1 MIGTENKYKNTDI
14 GKLPLVWEVKSIGE
28 YSTLISDYVANG
40 SFASLKENV
49 QYKDEKDF
57 ATLIRLVDYNNK
69 FNGNFIYIDEKAY
82 KFLKKTQLFGE
93 EIIISNVG
101 ANVGTVFKCPKLNT
115 NMSLAPNSIVIKTKG
130 NDNFYFYWFKS
141 PVGKHYLKSIV
152 SGSAQ
157 PKFNKTD
164 FKKIQIP
171 IPPIET
177 QEKIASILSA
187 LDDKIEINNEMNKT
201 LEEMAQTLFKR
212 WFIDFDFP
220 NEKGE
225 PYRCSGG
232 KMVDS
237 ELGEIPEGWEVTK
250 IENVVNIKRGASPR
264 PIQDYISDNGIPWI
278 KISDATSSISKFLNK
293 TNEFIIEKGKEK
305 SRFIERGTLILSN
318 SATPGIPM
326 IVNLDACVHDGWLI
340 FNEYKNITKEFLY
353 YVLKYHKENILALSN
368 GSVFR
373 NLKTDILKNYKIILP
388 NLDLIILFN
397 QSLEIIDKYIRNNV
411 EEIQSLT
418 EIRDALLPKLMSGE
432 VEV

>member
-1 MIGTENKYKNTDI
+1 ME
-14 GKLPLVWEVKSIGE
+14 E
-28 YSTLISDYVANG
+28 
-40 SFASLKENV
+40 LKEVWRKVKLLDYYEVTNGLSKNKSEFGFGYPFLTFKEV
-49 QYKDEKDF
+49 FNNYFLPENLVNLANSTAKEREKCSIKRGDIFITRTSETMEELGITAVALKDYPN
-57 ATLIRLVDYNNK
+57 AT
-69 FNGNFIYIDEKAY
+69 FNGFTKRLRPKSHAEISPEFIS
-82 KFLKKTQLFGE
+82 F
-93 EIIISNVG
+93 
-101 ANVGTVFKCPKLNT
+101 
-115 NMSLAPNSIVIKTKG
+115 
-130 NDNFYFYWFKS
+130 
-141 PVGKHYLKSIV
+141 YLKSKEFRNQIQ
-152 SGSAQ
+152 SFSSLTTRASLNNEMLEKLELIIPDIQ
-157 PKFNKTD
+157 KQKEIA
-164 FKKIQIP
+164 KIL
-171 IPPIET
+171 
-177 QEKIASILSA
+177 KNLY
-187 LDDKIEINNEMNKT
+187 DKIRINNEMNKT

-220 NEKGE
+220 NENGE
-225 PYRCSGG
+225 PYRSSGG

-237 ELGEIPEGWEVTK
+237 ELGEIPKGWVVTK

-264 PIQDYISDNGIPWI
+264 PIQDFISDNGIPWI

-326 IVNLDACVHDGWLI
+326 IVNLDTCIHDGWLI

-353 YVLKYHKENILALSN
+353 YMLKYHKENILALSN

-397 QSLEIIDKYIRNNV
+397 RNLETIDKHIRNNV

-418 EIRDALLPKLMSGE
+418 EMRDILLPKLMSGE

>member
-1 MIGTENKYKNTDI
+1 ME
-14 GKLPLVWEVKSIGE
+14 E
-28 YSTLISDYVANG
+28 
-40 SFASLKENV
+40 LKEVWRKVKLLDYYEVTNGLSKNKSEFGFGYPFLTFKEV
-49 QYKDEKDF
+49 FNNYFLPENLVNLANSTAKEREKCSIKRGDIFITRTSETMEELEITAVALKDYPN
-57 ATLIRLVDYNNK
+57 AT
-69 FNGNFIYIDEKAY
+69 FNGFTKRLRPKSHAEISPEFIS
-82 KFLKKTQLFGE
+82 F
-93 EIIISNVG
+93 
-101 ANVGTVFKCPKLNT
+101 
-115 NMSLAPNSIVIKTKG
+115 
-130 NDNFYFYWFKS
+130 
-141 PVGKHYLKSIV
+141 YLKSKEFRN
-152 SGSAQ
+152 Q
-157 PKFNKTD
+157 
-164 FKKIQIP
+164 IQSFSSL
-171 IPPIET
+171 T
-177 QEKIASILSA
+177 TRASL
-187 LDDKIEINNEMNKT
+187 NNEMNKT

-220 NEKGE
+220 NENGE
-225 PYRCSGG
+225 PYRSSGG

-237 ELGEIPEGWEVTK
+237 ELGEIPKGWVVTK

-264 PIQDYISDNGIPWI
+264 PIQDFISDNGIPWI

-353 YVLKYHKENILALSN
+353 YMLKYHKENILALSN

-397 QSLEIIDKYIRNNV
+397 RNLETIDKYIRNNV

-418 EIRDALLPKLMSGE
+418 EMRDILLPKLMSGE
-432 VEV
+432 VKV

>member
-1 MIGTENKYKNTDI
+1 MDYYEVTNGLSKNKSEFGFGYPFLTFKEVFNNYFLPENLVNLANSTAKEREKCSIKRGDI
-14 GKLPLVWEVKSIGE
+14 FITRTSETMEELEITAVALK
-28 YSTLISDYVANG
+28 DYPN
-40 SFASLKENV
+40 
-49 QYKDEKDF
+49 
-57 ATLIRLVDYNNK
+57 AT
-69 FNGNFIYIDEKAY
+69 FNGFTKRLRPKSHAEISPEFIS
-82 KFLKKTQLFGE
+82 F
-93 EIIISNVG
+93 
-101 ANVGTVFKCPKLNT
+101 
-115 NMSLAPNSIVIKTKG
+115 
-130 NDNFYFYWFKS
+130 
-141 PVGKHYLKSIV
+141 YLKSKEFRNQIQ
-152 SGSAQ
+152 SFSSLTTRASLNNEMLEKLELIIPDIQ
-157 PKFNKTD
+157 KQKEIA
-164 FKKIQIP
+164 KIL
-171 IPPIET
+171 
-177 QEKIASILSA
+177 KNLY
-187 LDDKIEINNEMNKT
+187 DKIRINNEMNKT

-220 NEKGE
+220 NENGE
-225 PYRCSGG
+225 PYRSSGG

-237 ELGEIPEGWEVTK
+237 ELGEIPKGWVVTK

-264 PIQDYISDNGIPWI
+264 PIQDFISDNGIPWI

-353 YVLKYHKENILALSN
+353 YMLKYHKENILALSN

-397 QSLEIIDKYIRNNV
+397 RNLETIDKYIRNNV

-418 EIRDALLPKLMSGE
+418 EMRDILVPKLMSGE

>member
-1 MIGTENKYKNTDI
+1 MMENKDMEELKETYIEIKLGDIAYFQKGFAFKSKDFENVGRKIVKVSNLTDQSIDINSCVCLAEKLAEKYERYSLNLDDIIITTVGSWPTNPASVVGKVIKVPKKAETALLNQNAVRIRANEKITQKYLYYVLKYEKFKNYIINTAQGSASQASITQEDI
-14 GKLPLVWEVKSIGE
+14 KNYLIKLP
-28 YSTLISDYVANG
+28 
-40 SFASLKENV
+40 SL
-49 QYKDEKDF
+49 
-57 ATLIRLVDYNNK
+57 
-69 FNGNFIYIDEKAY
+69 
-82 KFLKKTQLFGE
+82 
-93 EIIISNVG
+93 
-101 ANVGTVFKCPKLNT
+101 
-115 NMSLAPNSIVIKTKG
+115 
-130 NDNFYFYWFKS
+130 
-141 PVGKHYLKSIV
+141 
-152 SGSAQ
+152 
-157 PKFNKTD
+157 
-164 FKKIQIP
+164 
-171 IPPIET
+171 ET

-187 LDDKIEINNEMNKT
+187 LDDKIELNNEMNKT
-201 LEEMAQTLFKR
+201 LEEMAETLFKR

-220 NEKGE
+220 NENGE
-225 PYRCSGG
+225 PYRSSGG

-264 PIQDYISDNGIPWI
+264 PIQDYISDDGIPWI

-305 SRFIERGTLILSN
+305 SRFIERGTLVLSN

-418 EIRDALLPKLMSGE
+418 EIRDTLLPKLMSGE
-432 VEV
+432 IDM